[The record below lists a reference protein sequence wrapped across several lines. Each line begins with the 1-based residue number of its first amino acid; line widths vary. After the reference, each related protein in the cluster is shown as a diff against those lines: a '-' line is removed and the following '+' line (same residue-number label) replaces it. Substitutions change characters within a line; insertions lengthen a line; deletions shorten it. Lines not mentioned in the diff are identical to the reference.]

1 VSEGVCRR
9 FSRGR
14 ERKKEQRAPPGD
26 ESDESD
32 KNDEYDESDEHYLSR
47 VENVPNVFQ
56 VRDFLDLRVG
66 EKEHKMLSL
75 LACGPHNL
83 LQVLTPLVSVV
94 T

>member
-1 VSEGVCRR
+1 MSLIEY
-9 FSRGR
+9 
-14 ERKKEQRAPPGD
+14 D
-26 ESDESD
+26 ECDED
-32 KNDEYDESDEHYLSR
+32 DEYDEYDEQHYLSR

-66 EKEHKMLSL
+66 EKEHEMLSL
-75 LACGPHNL
+75 LACGPHDL